1 MISNW
6 LAIQLLNAT
15 LRNTAFTAPSTVF
28 IALYT
33 SNPTKADTG
42 TEVTGGAYA
51 RQSVT
56 MAAPAVIDGS
66 QTVRNSAD
74 VTWPVAT
81 ANWGTVTHFGIRT
94 AATGGNLLYFAPLE
108 NPRSILKDDRFIIG
122 QNKALVRFIQ
132 P

>member
-1 MISNW
+1 MISDW
-6 LAIQLLNAT
+6 LAQQLLNAT
-15 LRNTAFTAPSTVF
+15 LRNTAFTTPATVY

-42 TEVTGGAYA
+42 TEVTGGAYV
-51 RQSVT
+51 RQAVT
-56 MAAPAVIDGS
+56 MSAPTVIDGS
-66 QTVRNSAD
+66 YTVRNTSD
-74 VTWPVAT
+74 VPFPVAT
-81 ANWGTVTHFGIRT
+81 ANWGTLTHFGIRT

-108 NPRSILKDDRFIIG
+108 NSRSIVANDRFTMG